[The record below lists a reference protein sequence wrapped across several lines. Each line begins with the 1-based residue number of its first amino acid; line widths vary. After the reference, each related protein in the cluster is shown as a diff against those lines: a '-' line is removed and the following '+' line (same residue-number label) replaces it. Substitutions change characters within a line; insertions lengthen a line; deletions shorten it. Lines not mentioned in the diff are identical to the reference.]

1 MEMLK
6 SSIDDG
12 LSVELFL
19 HFSGNELRQRNH
31 KKIRSARKG
40 NDRCD
45 CHKHAHLLKVIQSV
59 RLLRNL
65 PEAGA
70 RFTAQLF
77 PRESCPGIAV
87 L

>member
-6 SSIDDG
+6 SSIDDR
-12 LSVELFL
+12 SFVELIL

-45 CHKHAHLLKVIQSV
+45 CHKHAHLFEDNPE
-59 RLLRNL
+59 RLPRQ
-65 PEAGA
+65 E
-70 RFTAQLF
+70 FTRGRGPAA
-77 PRESCPGIAV
+77 CTAAAK
-87 L
+87 